1 MASKEYEIAYQR
13 AKQLLKPFDGI
24 CPRDC
29 NLCEERELLVLL
41 PGEKDFISEDHAPLS
56 LLSSLAEAA
65 VSNLACPAKCECT
78 NSCTIY
84 PSRPIDCRSFP
95 VVPTFE
101 PDGSVSTRV
110 SHSYCPIADSLPD
123 GFVAAV
129 HAAWTMLRPHLSAQW
144 MERFNRT
151 PSPIDERLMD
161 S

>member
-1 MASKEYEIAYQR
+1 MASEEYKIVYQR

-41 PGEKDFISEDHAPLS
+41 PEEKDFIAEDHAPSS
-56 LLSSLAEAA
+56 LLFSLVETAA
-65 VSNLACPAKCECT
+65 SIRSCPAKCECT
-78 NSCTIY
+78 DSCTIY
-84 PSRPIDCRSFP
+84 PSRPMDCRSFP

-110 SHSYCPIADSLPD
+110 SHSYCPIADSLPE

-129 HAAWTMLRPHLSAQW
+129 HGAWTMLRPHLPTQW

-151 PSPIDERLMD
+151 PSPIDADLMD